1 MLIRDRGGGPDIVWS
16 WNCRLATMTLLDKY
30 SHYGYAHFSKERF
43 KGGVLGF
50 FILLNE
56 YGLNSEVYMIIDLIR
71 QNVNRRYL
79 GTEYILMVFLYII
92 PLNPQVFFILLY
104 IFMNSNVRKSHMSFH
119 KVDIMKTHISCSF
132 SLPEE
137 LWFKFIVGLL
147 GGGGDG
153 FPQIHHCIK
162 MWNHCD
168 QIWLLL

>member
-16 WNCRLATMTLLDKY
+16 RNCRLATMTLLDKY

-79 GTEYILMVFLYII
+79 GTEYKMVFLYII

-119 KVDIMKTHISCSF
+119 KVDIMKTHIYKLF
-132 SLPEE
+132 IFFARRII
-137 LWFKFIVGLL
+137 WFKFIVGLF
-147 GGGGDG
+147 GGGGDWV
-153 FPQIHHCIK
+153 PS
-162 MWNHCD
+162 NPP
-168 QIWLLL
+168 LY